1 MTHTTKKYNAL
12 IWVLSILIPL
22 VVAALF
28 SVKLD
33 LELPVFL
40 PPVYAAINAL
50 TSLILI
56 TSFWAIRSNRRNLH
70 ERLMKSAVLL
80 SALFLILYVLHH
92 MTSESTKYGGEGIL
106 KTVYFIVLISHIML
120 SVAVIPFVLI
130 TFVRGLTGNYIA
142 HKKIA
147 RYAFPLWLYVT
158 VSGVLV
164 YIMIAPYY

>member
-22 VVAALF
+22 VVVSLF